1 MEDFF
6 VVDIPV
12 FVPEYDKD
20 KKYGWTNY
28 KDELWDLL
36 KETTHGYCMY
46 CYDRIWINQERRGQI
61 EHGIE
66 KKNLMKR
73 LQDCVPNL
81 GISCENCN
89 QKYKKRGEQKRRL
102 SQEQICE
109 FEKGECT
116 SFECKEMCTSFR
128 KIRRAYV
135 KQGKIMIQ
143 PFETKLEENGN
154 VLRIQY
160 DLLQC
165 KYIPMK
171 SYHYTEQELE
181 VIRKHIELFALNSPE
196 RKNYEIAK
204 YCKNVIDNRSLMLGI
219 DYNNLI
225 VDLFREKLVS
235 LHELEK
241 AIKLCKTIYCMADLK
256 EST

>member
-66 KKNLMKR
+66 KKNSMKR

-171 SYHYTEQELE
+171 SYHYTE
-181 VIRKHIELFALNSPE
+181 
-196 RKNYEIAK
+196 
-204 YCKNVIDNRSLMLGI
+204 
-219 DYNNLI
+219 
-225 VDLFREKLVS
+225 
-235 LHELEK
+235 
-241 AIKLCKTIYCMADLK
+241 
-256 EST
+256 